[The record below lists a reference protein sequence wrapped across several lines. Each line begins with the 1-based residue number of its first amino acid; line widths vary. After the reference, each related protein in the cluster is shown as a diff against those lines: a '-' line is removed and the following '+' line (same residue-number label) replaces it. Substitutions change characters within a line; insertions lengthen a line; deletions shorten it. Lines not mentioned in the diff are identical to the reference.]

1 MPVLFFVLFF
11 FYIIC
16 ILKLW
21 RCITELN
28 LLVKI
33 QAYTQGAMCAHCIHI
48 FQVKLFP
55 YFGSDRKKKLV
66 RWNCQ
71 HFRISLTNTFQP
83 TENVRGATLQ
93 NTFPLMHPSR
103 VPPASP
109 SCTSTCTVY
118 VLLLNECN
126 ETSVSVYSRGSIYC
140 IENYLFGCTECV
152 FCLFVS
158 LVFSLFL

>member
-1 MPVLFFVLFF
+1 MCTL
-11 FYIIC
+11 
-16 ILKLW
+16 
-21 RCITELN
+21 
-28 LLVKI
+28 
-33 QAYTQGAMCAHCIHI
+33 YTYFPGKAFSI
-48 FQVKLFP
+48 FWQ
-55 YFGSDRKKKLV
+55 RQKKKLV